1 MKGYTIKSVS
11 EEGTYYLVK
20 NWRKNKA
27 LWVKRDELKQE
38 YLFTSLTRAENSLV
52 SLLKVMPEY
61 KEDNLTGYVIED
73 NGEMELALTIYPNL
87 VMPDAINF

>member
-27 LWVKRDELKQE
+27 LWVKRDKLKQE

-52 SLLKVMPEY
+52 SLLKAMPEY
-61 KEDNLTGYVIED
+61 KEDNLIGYVIED

-87 VMPDAINF
+87 VMPDVINF